1 VRLSHFGRPFAKRFA
16 LCYRTVVCPDC
27 LDGREMLV
35 YCGRGW
41 MDQMKLGMAVGLGHG
56 HIVLD
61 GNPAPLPQKGHTPH
75 FGHVYCGQSVRWI
88 TMSLGMEVGLGQG
101 DIVLHGDLTPSP
113 TKRRGHSTPNFG
125 PSK

>member
-1 VRLSHFGRPFAKRFA
+1 
-16 LCYRTVVCPDC
+16 
-27 LDGREMLV
+27 
-35 YCGRGW
+35 
-41 MDQMKLGMAVGLGHG
+41 MKLGMAVGIGYG
-56 HIVLD
+56 HIVFD
-61 GNPAPLPQKGHTPH
+61 GNPSPLPQKEHTPH
-75 FGHVYCGQSVRWI
+75 FGHFCCGQSAGWI